1 MCDQPSRENGGLCG
15 ECCPLP
21 ASATGLYKHLIWLGI
36 FQALGGLSAAAFLL
50 REEGD
55 PTIQNDP
62 MAIVGHIGN
71 LCNFI
76 VLVWWIL
83 VCIIVCCKIK
93 VEEQPWF
100 KPLKT
105 CAIVC
110 VSIPIA
116 FQVLYVLCALLVVIV
131 TFSSPDDPRA
141 LSSLRALRFLRI
153 GPLVS
158 LICYIVITH
167 KVRSAALNILAKPP
181 AV

>member
-71 LCNFI
+71 LCNFETNQ
-76 VLVWWIL
+76 
-83 VCIIVCCKIK
+83 C
-93 VEEQPWF
+93 
-100 KPLKT
+100 
-105 CAIVC
+105 
-110 VSIPIA
+110 
-116 FQVLYVLCALLVVIV
+116 
-131 TFSSPDDPRA
+131 
-141 LSSLRALRFLRI
+141 LRAPRRARPTSTKTSNEFRRLRL
-153 GPLVS
+153 
-158 LICYIVITH
+158 CCWC
-167 KVRSAALNILAKPP
+167 
-181 AV
+181 